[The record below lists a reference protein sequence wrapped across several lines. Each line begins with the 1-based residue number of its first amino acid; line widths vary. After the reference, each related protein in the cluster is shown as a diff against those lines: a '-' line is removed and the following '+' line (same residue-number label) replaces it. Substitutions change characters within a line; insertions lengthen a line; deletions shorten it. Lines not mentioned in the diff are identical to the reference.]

1 MSKYSIK
8 NQEGTCSIM
17 QGKKTV
23 LNFYSQK
30 EGAEAIMHLWLEHEI
45 LPEAAY
51 GLANDLAKITD
62 LPDSSPERI
71 TLLTESLQTASKIA
85 AGEEKPQYV
94 PCKNCQN
101 HGRVIGKDF
110 LFRVHSKMEGY
121 YVAEGLEKSQKIT
134 KEEKE
139 NLDQQ
144 ILTSQ
149 MLLETSDPLRGFGI
163 MAIEIVM
170 FPG

>member
-8 NQEGTCSIM
+8 QKEDYCSIM
-17 QGKKTV
+17 EGRKNVCDFQ
-23 LNFYSQK
+23 SQK
-30 EGAEAIMHLWLEHEI
+30 EGADAITILWLDEKI
-45 LPEAAY
+45 PPDAAY
-51 GLANDLAKITD
+51 KLANDLAKIPD

-110 LFRVHSKMEGY
+110 LFRVYSKMEGY
-121 YVAEGLEKSQKIT
+121 YVTEGLEKSQKIT

-144 ILTSQ
+144 ILASQ